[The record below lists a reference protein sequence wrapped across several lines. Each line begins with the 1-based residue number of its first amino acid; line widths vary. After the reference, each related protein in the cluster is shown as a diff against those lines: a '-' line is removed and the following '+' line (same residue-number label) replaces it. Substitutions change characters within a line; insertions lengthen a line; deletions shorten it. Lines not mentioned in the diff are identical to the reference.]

1 MPTYVDSSV
10 IISALKD
17 ETRTQDAQEF
27 LMSADELLTSW
38 LTYVEV
44 RRNIWQSPNVGMA
57 KRARKELDEQME
69 RIELVAIVEADWRSA
84 ADIAELTQLKSLD
97 AVHVAIANKFN
108 PDDMKFLTVD
118 KKQAEVARQLG
129 FAVVGA

>member
-17 ETRTQDAQEF
+17 ETRTQDAQEC

-108 PDDMKFLTVD
+108 PDDMKFLTFD
-118 KKQAEVARQLG
+118 KK
-129 FAVVGA
+129 

>member
-108 PDDMKFLTVD
+108 PDDMKFQTFD

>member
-1 MPTYVDSSV
+1 
-10 IISALKD
+10 
-17 ETRTQDAQEF
+17 
-27 LMSADELLTSW
+27 MSADELLTSW

-84 ADIAELTQLKSLD
+84 ADIAELTQLKCLD

-108 PDDMKFLTVD
+108 PDDMKFLTFD
-118 KKQAEVARQLG
+118 KKQAAVARQLG

>member
-108 PDDMKFLTVD
+108 PDDMKFLTFD

>member
-1 MPTYVDSSV
+1 
-10 IISALKD
+10 
-17 ETRTQDAQEF
+17 
-27 LMSADELLTSW
+27 
-38 LTYVEV
+38 
-44 RRNIWQSPNVGMA
+44 MA

-108 PDDMKFLTVD
+108 PDDMKFLTFD

>member
-97 AVHVAIANKFN
+97 AVHVAIANKFI
-108 PDDMKFLTVD
+108 PDDMKFLTFD